1 MKQTQRQIVTGEL
14 DLQDVKRRQQAG
26 WRIAAIEWE
35 SERTDAEAAA
45 PELQLPYGL
54 RIASDCRHLEEDPT
68 ETEVLRTIMR
78 MVVHDRPLSQIST
91 ELNGRGFK
99 TREGKAWNPADVF
112 RLMPEIV
119 ESGPRIFADPAWA
132 ATRTA

>member
-35 SERTDAEAAA
+35 ADQPEAETPP

-54 RIASDCRHLEEDPT
+54 RIAGDCHHLEEDPA

-78 MVVHDRPLSQIST
+78 MVVHDRPMSQISN

-99 TREGKAWNPADVF
+99 TREGKPWNPADVF
-112 RLMPEIV
+112 RLMPTIV
-119 ESGPRIFADPAWA
+119 ESGPRIFADPAWTA
-132 ATRTA
+132 ARTA